1 MQALWALSNT
11 LSRLPEPIPC
21 IMFKQECTQAI
32 SEVRQLVHRDDISW
46 RNIAALA
53 EYALYHQLRGLTFWK
68 HQWRLLGQIYSELFP
83 SPEESE
89 LSLSP
94 SPDGEILIVRTLSK
108 QAFGLVAD
116 NPQLLASTTLRF
128 FPAISEISL
137 YACFL
142 NFPINYSRQEML
154 ADGII

>member
-11 LSRLPEPIPC
+11 LSRFAESIPY
-21 IMFKQECTQAI
+21 ILFKQECAKAI
-32 SEVRQLVHRDDISW
+32 SEVRQLFHRDDISW
-46 RNIAALA
+46 RNIADLA
-53 EYALYHQLRGLTFWK
+53 EYALYHPLRGLIFWK

-83 SPEESE
+83 SSAEVE

-94 SPDGEILIVRTLSK
+94 SPDSEVLIVRTLSK
-108 QAFGLVAD
+108 QAFGLVVD
-116 NPQLLASTTLRF
+116 NLQLLASTTLRF
-128 FPAISEISL
+128 FPTISEISL
-137 YACFL
+137 SACFL

>member
-1 MQALWALSNT
+1 MQALWALNNAP
-11 LSRLPEPIPC
+11 SRLLEPIPC
-21 IMFKQECTQAI
+21 IMLELECTQAI
-32 SEVRQLVHRDDISW
+32 SKVRQLFHRNDISW

-53 EYALYHQLRGLTFWK
+53 EYALYHQLQGLTFWK

-83 SPEESE
+83 SPEEAE

-94 SPDGEILIVRTLSK
+94 SLGGEVLIVRTLSK
-108 QAFGLVAD
+108 QAFGRVAD

-128 FPAISEISL
+128 FHAISELSL
-137 YACFL
+137 SACFL

>member
-1 MQALWALSNT
+1 MQALSNT
-11 LSRLPEPIPC
+11 PSRFAEPIPC
-21 IMFKQECTQAI
+21 ILFKQECAKAI
-32 SEVRQLVHRDDISW
+32 SEVRQLFHRDNIS
-46 RNIAALA
+46 ITALA

-68 HQWRLLGQIYSELFP
+68 HQWRLLGQIYSELFL
-83 SPEESE
+83 SPEEAE

-94 SPDGEILIVRTLSK
+94 SPDGEVLIVRTLSK

-137 YACFL
+137 STCFL
-142 NFPINYSRQEML
+142 NFPINYSHQEML